1 MRELRDIP
9 RRAACTT
16 CASIDGAGH
25 PGEAARQDLVLAV
38 ERVEVHQVG
47 LAVES
52 LEHRDHGSRVVAGGD
67 QQPDGALVRLD
78 LVVALVGQAATD
90 RAGVAEE
97 GLAVDLEELVPVV
110 EGDVRHL
117 VGEERRQL
125 RLRAQATE
133 RSGGDVDEA
142 AQDGVALRLRV
153 GQDAEVEV
161 EVRASGV
168 RRDPPTDPGDVCR
181 QPAIGVRSKKG

>member
-1 MRELRDIP
+1 
-9 RRAACTT
+9 
-16 CASIDGAGH
+16 
-25 PGEAARQDLVLAV
+25 VLAV

-142 AQDGVALRLRV
+142 AQDGVALGLRV
-153 GQDAEVEV
+153 GEDAEVEV